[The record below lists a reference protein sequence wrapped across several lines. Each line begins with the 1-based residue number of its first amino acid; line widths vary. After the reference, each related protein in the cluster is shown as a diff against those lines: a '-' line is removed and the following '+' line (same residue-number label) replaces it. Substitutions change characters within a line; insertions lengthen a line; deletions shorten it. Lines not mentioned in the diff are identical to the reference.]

1 MVKRLFDII
10 FSFLGIVVLSPLILF
25 LIVIVSCTSR
35 GGPFFFGPRVGKNG
49 KIFKIIKFRSMKAN
63 SEGQGAWNISA
74 KDPRVTK
81 VGLFLRKTKLDEIPQ
96 LFNVLCGQMSFVGP
110 RPELQYYVNM
120 YTEEEK
126 AILDNKPG
134 MTDWASIVNASQ
146 IVVFTKEKDA
156 DEAYLRYIRPLKL
169 KLQLHYRYH
178 NNLFIDLKCLLWTF
192 WKLVSR
198 TKKNPKEILNI
209 VENYQ
214 KEMEMNA

>member
-1 MVKRLFDII
+1 
-10 FSFLGIVVLSPLILF
+10 
-25 LIVIVSCTSR
+25 
-35 GGPFFFGPRVGKNG
+35 
-49 KIFKIIKFRSMKAN
+49 MKAN

-74 KDPRVTK
+74 KDSRVTK

-110 RPELQYYVNM
+110 RPELQYYVDM

-178 NNLFIDLKCLLWTF
+178 NNLLIDLKCLLWTF

-198 TKKNPKEILNI
+198 TKKNPKEIIDI

-214 KEMEMNA
+214 KEMGMNA